1 MDGVCVGAQAC
12 ASIFAAH
19 EKSFVVECIPRL
31 EEPRGESANIEE
43 KNVCDSVTITTQ
55 ASFCGMENM
64 ATVLFVRHDCNRAEI
79 PSCGGAASAQHS
91 AAHAKTDPF
100 FSMAQ
105 LDQFLGAET
114 WLAQVVVG
122 DEE

>member
-1 MDGVCVGAQAC
+1 MQ
-12 ASIFAAH
+12 SPLITH
-19 EKSFVVECIPRL
+19 NSKSKTK
-31 EEPRGESANIEE
+31 GKKYTKS
-43 KNVCDSVTITTQ
+43 
-55 ASFCGMENM
+55 MENM
-64 ATVLFVRHDCNRAEI
+64 ATVLFVRQV

>member
-64 ATVLFVRHDCNRAEI
+64 ATVLFVRQV